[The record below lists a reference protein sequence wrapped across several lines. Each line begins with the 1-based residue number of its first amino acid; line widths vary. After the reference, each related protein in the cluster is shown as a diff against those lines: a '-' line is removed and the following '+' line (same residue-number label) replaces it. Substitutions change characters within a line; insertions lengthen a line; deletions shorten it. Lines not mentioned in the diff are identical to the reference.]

1 MSKEQLIPIEK
12 YAAQQRKS
20 IYSIMQ
26 RANRGEIQAV
36 VEEKEGK
43 KQTYIVL
50 SGDTPVAPEVKEDA
64 PKAEE
69 LTDYK
74 AAYEAMQ
81 KELEALKARLDERD
95 GK

>member
-1 MSKEQLIPIEK
+1 MEEQTLIPIEQ

-36 VEEKEGK
+36 VEEKAGK

-50 SGDTPVAPEVKEDA
+50 SGDAPVAPEVKEDA
-64 PKAEE
+64 PEAEE